1 MIAGLCVP
9 VYLYLII
16 SLAFVFNLLLR
27 GDNFLATFALFV
39 TVLISVL
46 LLLLCNYAFYVSA
59 WTIVT
64 VIFAIIIYM
73 KS

>member
-1 MIAGLCVP
+1 MIAGLCLP
-9 VYLYLII
+9 VYLYLIM
-16 SLAFVFNLLLR
+16 SLAFVFNLLLK
-27 GDNFLATFALFV
+27 GDNFIATFGLFI
-39 TVLISVL
+39 TILNSIL
-46 LLLLCNYAFYVSA
+46 LLLLCNYGLYASA